1 MSIRSLCIGLLVMG
15 CLDAPA
21 QHRVGTGATIPLPG
35 SAVRSTVETGFRS
48 PEGRADLPKS
58 VDLSPWFPPAG
69 NQGRQPSCTAW
80 AFSYALM
87 SYRLNRLAG
96 RTYEPTDPVD
106 SAHTFSPAFWFNTY
120 RRMFRDTV
128 PRGTPRDRIN
138 MDSLIHCN
146 RTIDLEKLTEFAS
159 IGGCCTLKEL
169 PYDTALESCKIL
181 VEFKTSLNAIKHH
194 TPPVIAI
201 DKYNVEQWKYHLSL
215 GQPILAEI
223 SVDSFFV
230 DSGFATNGERE
241 YVWRWQLPRKD
252 IDGGHAMICVGYDG
266 DSTFTFL
273 NSWGRHFG
281 LHGYV
286 KATWMNLSQKCYS
299 AYVMSNDT
307 SSGWPKEISAAWKEL
322 AAHARKDKAAARA
335 ATDTVEAK
343 FNIGEYIK
351 VRDLKVKLT
360 DLEKDRSS
368 AVVQFFDAHSDTL
381 EQTMTVLEGQRYTFY
396 EGEQAIDFQYHKR
409 SAIGALLQ
417 KSVPFSI
424 GWHPKNQDAFLLR
437 RDETLRGLHSSK

>member
-1 MSIRSLCIGLLVMG
+1 MTTRSLYVGVLVIGCI
-15 CLDAPA
+15 DAPA
-21 QHRVGTGATIPLPG
+21 QHNVGTGATIPLPG
-35 SAVRSTVETGFRS
+35 SAVRSTVETGFKL
-48 PEGRADLPKS
+48 PEKHGELPKS

-69 NQGRQPSCTAW
+69 YQGRQPSCTAW

-87 SYRLNRLAG
+87 SYRMNRLAG
-96 RTYEPTDPVD
+96 RTYKPTDRVD
-106 SAHTFSPAFWFNTY
+106 PAHTFSPAFWFNTY

-128 PRGTPRDRIN
+128 PRGTPRDLIN
-138 MDSLIHCN
+138 MDSLIHCD

-181 VEFKTSLNAIKHH
+181 IDFKTSLNALHNH

-230 DSGFATNGERE
+230 DSGFATHGDRE

-252 IDGGHAMICVGYDG
+252 LDGGHAMVCVGYDG

-273 NSWGRHFG
+273 NSWGRNFG

-307 SSGWPKEISAAWKEL
+307 TSGWPKEIGAAWEEL
-322 AAHARKDKAAARA
+322 AAHARKAKAAARA
-335 ATDTVEAK
+335 ASDTSDAAFK
-343 FNIGEYIK
+343 KGEYTE
-351 VRDLKVKLT
+351 VAGLKLKLT
-360 DLEKDRSS
+360 DIAKDKST
-368 AVVQFFDAHSDTL
+368 AVVQFFDARTDTL
-381 EQTMTVLEGQRYTFY
+381 QQTMTVMEGQHYTFY
-396 EGEQAIDFQYHKR
+396 EGDQAIEFSYHKR
-409 SAIGALLQ
+409 SGLDAFFH
-417 KSVPFSI
+417 KNVPFSV
-424 GWHPKNQDAFLLR
+424 GRHPKSQDAFLLK
-437 RDETLRGLHSSK
+437 RDETLRRLHSSR